1 MESKVFSQNLLLD
14 ANDDLKFSD
23 FVGSSIDGE
32 DAHVCASAPGQFRP
46 PWSHCP
52 SVKDVMFAMGV
63 LESTQSAT
71 VASTPHSDV
80 RRPARQSRTIAS
92 SSLRQP
98 SFPANIQQLSQYIGR
113 TDLTDCVFRLRPY
126 PAASSR
132 PSQRVS

>member
-52 SVKDVMFAMGV
+52 SVKDVMFAMGSV
-63 LESTQSAT
+63 FYEVAT
-71 VASTPHSDV
+71 
-80 RRPARQSRTIAS
+80 SR
-92 SSLRQP
+92 SLILAKR
-98 SFPANIQQLSQYIGR
+98 I
-113 TDLTDCVFRLRPY
+113 TW
-126 PAASSR
+126 
-132 PSQRVS
+132 